1 MEYCK
6 KLACGDVI
14 EARDTMYTLSKAHIL
29 HTGRNLE
36 NVYIPT
42 TKHNAH
48 VPDTSFCGILFV
60 EVIGE
65 SYSNTHT

>member
-1 MEYCK
+1 MRHVN
-6 KLACGDVI
+6 CGQ
-14 EARDTMYTLSKAHIL
+14 RYYTLSKAHIL

-42 TKHNAH
+42 AKHNAH
-48 VPDTSFCGILFV
+48 IADTSFRGILFV

-65 SYSNTHT
+65 SYSDTHTYCTMDR